1 METNTVNSSLQFVCT
16 LSIGPRDL
24 RVVVEQLSQI
34 PHKRF
39 ILENVL
45 ISPLFTK
52 PKTMRLLKRLKEEG
66 VIKCLYF
73 DSGGYQAQKG
83 QIPYHRL
90 YHDLLSF
97 YRENR
102 WADFYVLPDY
112 PPTSLDTPE
121 QVQQKVRITVEYGAQ
136 FLWELP
142 SELRHKTIAVVQ
154 GRSLQEISYC
164 IAMYRR
170 LNVSHLGYG
179 SFGTCGLQ
187 SGVNVLDERS
197 IESIAFILRS
207 YPEARLHVFGVGN
220 PPTAYLLGR
229 MGVASFDSSGWI
241 KAAGYGN
248 IYFPFTRA
256 YNVSFRRIERGNGA
270 LNEETFLLLKDLT
283 GHDCGFCYD
292 FREISASRDK
302 RMLHNLICMAE
313 TVETIN
319 QGLECSPSV
328 VSWMGDCQ
336 RFLGNGQV

>member
-1 METNTVNSSLQFVCT
+1 MKAKASLRFVCT
-16 LSIGPRDL
+16 LSIAPRDL
-24 RVVVEQLSQI
+24 RVVLEQLSQI
-34 PHKRF
+34 PHKKL
-39 ILENVL
+39 ILENALV
-45 ISPLFTK
+45 SPLFTE
-52 PKTMRLLKRLKEEG
+52 PKTVRLLKRLKEEG
-66 VIKCLYF
+66 IVKRLYF

-83 QIPYHRL
+83 QVPYHRL
-90 YHDLLSF
+90 YHDLLCF

-102 WADFYVLPDY
+102 WADFYILPDY

-121 QVQQKVRITVEYGAQ
+121 QVQQKVRITVEYSAQ

-164 IAMYRR
+164 LTMYRQ
-170 LNVSHLGYG
+170 LNVAHLGYG
-179 SFGTCGLQ
+179 SFGTRGSQ
-187 SGVNVLDERS
+187 SSVNVLDERS

-207 YPEARLHVFGVGN
+207 YPGARLHVFGVGN

-283 GHDCGFCYD
+283 GHDCVFCHD
-292 FREISASRDK
+292 FHEISANRDK
-302 RMLHNLICMAE
+302 RMLHNLLCMAE
-313 TVETIN
+313 TVEAIN
-319 QGLECSPSV
+319 QGVEYSPTV
-328 VSWMGDCQ
+328 ISWMGDCQ
-336 RFLGNGQV
+336 RFLENGRV